1 MRPVKLAIADA
12 LRTDAAVSALVPD
25 AQVFATERATIP
37 TLPSLEVIGVTSE
50 RIAGGPMARHELSIE
65 VTVRHPSE
73 DGADELLSGIVRAVR
88 QRLGAAERSDAPIA
102 QEGGEGVLV
111 VLGGTRWSISAAD
124 ASSVVRGAAIAL
136 SCEVGE

>member
-1 MRPVKLAIADA
+1 MRPVRSAIADA

-25 AQVFATERATIP
+25 AQIYATERATIP
-37 TLPSLEVIGVTSE
+37 TLPSLEVIGLSSE
-50 RIAGGPMARHELSIE
+50 RVGDGPMIRHAMSVEC
-65 VTVRHPSE
+65 TVRHPTE
-73 DGADELLSGIVRAVR
+73 DVADELLSGIVRAVR

-102 QEGGEGVLV
+102 QEGGEAVLV
-111 VLGGTRWSISAAD
+111 SLGGTRWSISASD